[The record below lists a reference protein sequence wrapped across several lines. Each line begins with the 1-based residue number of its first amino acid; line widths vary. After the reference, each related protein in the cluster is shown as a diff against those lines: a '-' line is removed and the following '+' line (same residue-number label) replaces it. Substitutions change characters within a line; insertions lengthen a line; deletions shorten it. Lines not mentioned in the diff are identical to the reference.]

1 MIERPVWGWR
11 YLPRLLLGAL
21 FLWASL
27 AKIGNIDGF
36 ATDLHH
42 YRILPLA
49 FENILAMTLPWIEV
63 LAGLALV
70 LNFAPRAGS
79 VILGVML
86 VVFIAAI
93 LSAMARDLDIACGCF
108 GTSDATRTGWLA
120 FSRDVAFLALAW
132 FGYPRDRA
140 TTPLP
145 TAHAHA

>member
-1 MIERPVWGWR
+1 MIERSAWGWR
-11 YLPRLLLGAL
+11 YAPRFLLGAL

-49 FENILAMTLPWIEV
+49 LENILAMMLPWIEV

-108 GTSDATRTGWLA
+108 GTADATRTGWIALL
-120 FSRDVAFLALAW
+120 RDLGFLALAW
-132 FGYPRDRA
+132 VGYPRERVTSPLH
-140 TTPLP
+140 TT
-145 TAHAHA
+145 HAHA

>member
-11 YLPRLLLGAL
+11 YVPRLLLGSL

-42 YRILPLA
+42 YRILPLFA
-49 FENILAMTLPWIEV
+49 ENFLAMTLPWIEV

-79 VILGVML
+79 VILGIML

-93 LSAMARDLDIACGCF
+93 LSAMARNLDIACGCF
-108 GTSDATRTGWLA
+108 GTSDATRTGWFA
-120 FSRDVAFLALAW
+120 FLRDMGFLALAW
-132 FGYPRDRA
+132 VVYPRVRA
-140 TTPLP
+140 TSPLP
-145 TAHAHA
+145 RVQAPA

>member
-1 MIERPVWGWR
+1 M
-11 YLPRLLLGAL
+11 
-21 FLWASL
+21 
-27 AKIGNIDGF
+27 
-36 ATDLHH
+36 
-42 YRILPLA
+42 
-49 FENILAMTLPWIEV
+49 LPWIEV